1 MSHYSV
7 AVFLYNGNSLTETV
21 DRLLAPYDEALPVKK
36 ELSKTKAE
44 IIQSQR
50 EILRRDYK
58 EEYSAWRKNPKVYEA
73 EHPNPHHLGYI
84 KSLPQRLKRSDEEL
98 YESYLGDD
106 KKRLL
111 SEGLLNEAGDLYETF
126 NPDAKWDWYQIGG
139 RWQGS
144 LILKQGKTGF
154 KGTPSLLTEPS
165 EHYDG
170 AYVRDIDFERMRE
183 WKRKTLT
190 PYKEIQKDP
199 FWTEERIDATYRNE
213 DEYIRRCTTF
223 HTYAVVTP
231 DGEWHAVGEMGWFG
245 FSSESPAVR
254 RKWEQEYHKRFLE
267 PAQEND
273 WYMVIV
279 DCHI

>member
-1 MSHYSV
+1 M
-7 AVFLYNGNSLTETV
+7 
-21 DRLLAPYDEALPVKK
+21 
-36 ELSKTKAE
+36 
-44 IIQSQR
+44 
-50 EILRRDYK
+50 
-58 EEYSAWRKNPKVYEA
+58 
-73 EHPNPHHLGYI
+73 
-84 KSLPQRLKRSDEEL
+84 PQRLKWSDEEL

-111 SEGLLNEAGDLYETF
+111 SAGLLNEAGDLYETF

>member
-1 MSHYSV
+1 M
-7 AVFLYNGNSLTETV
+7 
-21 DRLLAPYDEALPVKK
+21 
-36 ELSKTKAE
+36 
-44 IIQSQR
+44 
-50 EILRRDYK
+50 
-58 EEYSAWRKNPKVYEA
+58 
-73 EHPNPHHLGYI
+73 
-84 KSLPQRLKRSDEEL
+84 
-98 YESYLGDD
+98 
-106 KKRLL
+106 
-111 SEGLLNEAGDLYETF
+111 YETF

-245 FSSESPAVR
+245 FSSESPAIR
-254 RKWEQEYHKRFLE
+254 RKWEQEYRKRYVTLQGFGRPKSEMHLKKCCKN
-267 PAQEND
+267 A
-273 WYMVIV
+273 VIRILSTPMSGGMSWSNPSQFIGV
-279 DCHI
+279 ITLSSP

>member
-7 AVFLYNGNSLTETV
+7 AVFLYDGNSLTETV
-21 DRLLAPYDEALPVKK
+21 NRLLAPYDEALPVKK
-36 ELSKTKAE
+36 ELSKTKA
-44 IIQSQR
+44 
-50 EILRRDYK
+50 
-58 EEYSAWRKNPKVYEA
+58 
-73 EHPNPHHLGYI
+73 G
-84 KSLPQRLKRSDEEL
+84 
-98 YESYLGDD
+98 YLGDD

-111 SEGLLNEAGDLYETF
+111 SAGLLNEAGDLYETF

-245 FSSESPAVR
+245 FSSESPA
-254 RKWEQEYHKRFLE
+254 RFLE

>member
-58 EEYSAWRKNPKVYEA
+58 EEYSAWKKNPKAYEAEHPNPEYSAWKKNPKAYEA
-73 EHPNPHHLGYI
+73 EHPNPHHLRYI
-84 KSLPQRLKRSDEEL
+84 KSLPQRLKWSDEEL

-144 LILKQGKTGF
+144 LIRHTQSAYRTI
-154 KGTPSLLTEPS
+154 GTL
-165 EHYDG
+165 
-170 AYVRDIDFERMRE
+170 
-183 WKRKTLT
+183 
-190 PYKEIQKDP
+190 
-199 FWTEERIDATYRNE
+199 
-213 DEYIRRCTTF
+213 
-223 HTYAVVTP
+223 
-231 DGEWHAVGEMGWFG
+231 
-245 FSSESPAVR
+245 
-254 RKWEQEYHKRFLE
+254 
-267 PAQEND
+267 
-273 WYMVIV
+273 
-279 DCHI
+279 

>member
-7 AVFLYNGNSLTETV
+7 AVFLYDGNSLTETV
-21 DRLLAPYDEALPVKK
+21 NRLLAPYDEALPVKK
-36 ELSKTKAE
+36 ELSKTKAG

-58 EEYSAWRKNPKVYEA
+58 EEYSAWKKNPKAYEA
-73 EHPNPHHLGYI
+73 EHPNPHHLRYI
-84 KSLPQRLKRSDEEL
+84 KSLPQRLKWSDEEL

-213 DEYIRRCTTF
+213 DEYILSGAARLFIPTQ
-223 HTYAVVTP
+223 
-231 DGEWHAVGEMGWFG
+231 W
-245 FSSESPAVR
+245 
-254 RKWEQEYHKRFLE
+254 
-267 PAQEND
+267 
-273 WYMVIV
+273 
-279 DCHI
+279 